1 MMRILIAS
9 DSFKDALSAPDVC
22 RAIAAGIRQKYPDAE
37 VIEFPLADGGEG
49 TFEVLSLHLGL
60 QTVETDTVDP
70 LFRPIRAP
78 YGLSADGHT
87 ALIEMAKASGLQ
99 LLKPD
104 ERNPLNTST
113 FGTGLLLADA
123 RRRGVKHV
131 VLAIGGSATNDAGT
145 GMASALGWR
154 FSDVAGQA
162 VKPVGGSLG
171 SIAGILPPSDL
182 QAFERVDVICDV
194 TNPLYGPQGAAYV
207 YGRQKGADDEAIAQL
222 DAGLQHFAQIAENQ
236 LNKPGLP
243 EMPGTGAAGG
253 MGFGAMIFLGATLR
267 RGIDLVM
274 DLTRFDQA
282 LESAD
287 LVITG
292 EGKLDGQ
299 TLHGKLIHGICQRA
313 GKSGVPVIALCGQLT
328 ATAEQIA
335 QIGLQKAYSI
345 NEKQLPLAEMLAR
358 TGENLTRAAA
368 LISLE

>member
-22 RAIAAGIRQKYPDAE
+22 RAIAGGIGRRYPEAE
-37 VIEFPLADGGEG
+37 IVEFPLADGGEG
-49 TFEVLSLHLGL
+49 TFEVLALHLGL

-99 LLKPD
+99 LLEPG
-104 ERNPLNTST
+104 ERNPLNTTT

-123 RRRGVKHV
+123 FRRGVKHA

-145 GMASALGWR
+145 GMAAALGWQFR
-154 FSDVAGQA
+154 DADWQA
-162 VKPVGGSLG
+162 VKPTGRSLEQ
-171 SIAGILPPSDL
+171 IVKILPPADY
-182 QAFERVDVICDV
+182 QAFERVEVICDV
-194 TNPLYGPQGAAYV
+194 TNSLYGPQGAAHV
-207 YGRQKGADDEAIAQL
+207 YGRQKGADDEAIALL
-222 DAGLQHFAQIAENQ
+222 DAGLRHFAQIAERQ
-236 LNKPGLP
+236 LGKPGLAAL
-243 EMPGTGAAGG
+243 PGAGAAGG
-253 MGFGAMIFLGATLR
+253 TGFGAMVFLGATLR

-274 DLTRFDQA
+274 DLTHFDQA

-313 GKSGVPVIALCGQLT
+313 RRKSVPVIALCGQLT
-328 ATAEQIA
+328 ATHEQIA
-335 QIGLQKAYSI
+335 QIGLRNAYSI
-345 NEKQLPLAEMLAR
+345 NDTELPLPEMLAR
-358 TGENLTRAAA
+358 TAENLTRAAA